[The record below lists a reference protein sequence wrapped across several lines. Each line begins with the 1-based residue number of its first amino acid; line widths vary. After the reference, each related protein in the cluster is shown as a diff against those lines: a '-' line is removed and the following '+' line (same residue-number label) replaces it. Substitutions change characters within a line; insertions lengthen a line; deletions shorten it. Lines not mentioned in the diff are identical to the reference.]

1 MSSHEFPD
9 DVDDGV
15 DVRRV
20 QPYEA
25 TKTYRCPGCNQEI
38 PPGLG
43 HMVVVPR
50 AAPEDRRHWHK
61 ACWERAE
68 RTGVRPL

>member
-1 MSSHEFPD
+1 MAEHEFPD
-9 DVDDGV
+9 DADDGL

-20 QPYEA
+20 QPYDA
-25 TKTYRCPGCNQEI
+25 TKPYRCPGCNQEI

-43 HMVVVPR
+43 HTVVVPR
-50 AAPEDRRHWHK
+50 AAPEDRRHWHN
-61 ACWERAE
+61 ACWARAE